1 MDREIPKNEIAR
13 ARRRRI
19 LKIGA
24 GVAAAIL
31 VIWLLTG
38 WLGKSV
44 NASSLQMGEVD
55 RGTIETSVSASGK
68 VVPGFEEIITS
79 PIAARIVEVYCR
91 AGDSVQT
98 GTPLLRLDLQSAET
112 EISRQ
117 RDLRSQQMYAN
128 EQKRLSN
135 VNQISN
141 LEMDIKVKEMD
152 VNRLRAEA
160 ENERRLD
167 SIGSGTGDRVRQAE
181 FAYNT
186 GRIELEQLRKRL
198 VNERRM
204 LAASEKSDGLDLSI
218 IDRNL
223 AEQLRTLEDARLK
236 SPRRAT
242 LTFINTNIG
251 QQVAAGEKVAAI
263 ADLSSFKVDASIGE
277 SNGRYVLAGGK
288 AMVRISRTTY
298 PGTITAVSP
307 VSRNSAVEF
316 SISLDDP
323 EAAAKL
329 RPGLSTEVFV
339 MRDLK
344 EDVLRIPM
352 GSYYSMGPGEYELF
366 VQTEPGRIERR
377 KVRLGEANYEFVE
390 VLSGLQPGE
399 KVVIS
404 DASFLKGNSYKVKD

>member
-1 MDREIPKNEIAR
+1 MDREIPKEVIAR
-13 ARRRRI
+13 DRRRRFM
-19 LKIGA
+19 KIGA
-24 GVAAAIL
+24 GTLAGIL
-31 VIWLLTG
+31 VIWILTG

-44 NASSLQMGEVD
+44 SASSLQMGVVD
-55 RGTIETSVSASGK
+55 RGTLETSVSASGK

-91 AGDSVQT
+91 AGDSVYT

-117 RDLRSQQMYAN
+117 RDLRAKQMYAN
-128 EQKRLSN
+128 QQSHLSN
-135 VNQISN
+135 ATQLAN
-141 LEMDIKVKEMD
+141 LEMDIRVKEMD

-186 GRIELEQLRKRL
+186 GCIELEQLRKRL

-204 LAASEKSDGLDLSI
+204 LAASEKSNALDLSI

-223 AEQLRTLEDARLK
+223 GEQLRTLEDARLK
-236 SPRRAT
+236 SPRQAT
-242 LTFINTNIG
+242 LTYINTNVG
-251 QQVAAGEKVAAI
+251 QQVAAGEKVAVI
-263 ADLSSFKVDASIGE
+263 ADLTSVKVDATIGE

-288 AMVRISRTTY
+288 AMVRISRTAY
-298 PGTITAVSP
+298 PGTVVSVSP

-316 SISLDDP
+316 SIS
-323 EAAAKL
+323 
-329 RPGLSTEVFV
+329 PGLSAEVFV
-339 MRDLK
+339 MRDLR
-344 EDVLRIPM
+344 EEVLRIPM

-366 VQTEPGRIERR
+366 VETSPGRIERR
-377 KVRLGEANYEFVE
+377 KVKLGEANYEYVE
-390 VLSGLQPGE
+390 VVSGLQPGE
-399 KVVIS
+399 RVVIS
-404 DASFLKGNSYKVKD
+404 DVSSLKGNSYKVKD